1 MTRGSYAE
9 TVGDNPPGP
18 RLLWP
23 LKLLPRGFCGA
34 SGYPEVPRQLSA
46 LNIEATQH
54 QSTFV
59 REMLSQTR
67 LPASPVYPD
76 SDKVTRSRTLAARF
90 EGRKVYFLR
99 GAPGMGTGATDLGEF
114 PRQLLS
120 FPNGEHDDLVDA
132 GVMAAD
138 LGGNEFYFTSAS
150 R

>member
-1 MTRGSYAE
+1 M
-9 TVGDNPPGP
+9 P
-18 RLLWP
+18 RALT
-23 LKLLPRGFCGA
+23 
-34 SGYPEVPRQLSA
+34 A

-90 EGRKVYFLR
+90 EGRKVHFLR
-99 GAPGMGTGATDLGEF
+99 GAPGMGTGPNDLGEF
-114 PRQLLS
+114 PRQLLA
-120 FPNGEHDDLVDA
+120 FPNGEHDDFVDA
-132 GVMAAD
+132 AVYGAD
-138 LGGNEFYFTSAS
+138 LGGNEFYFTSAN